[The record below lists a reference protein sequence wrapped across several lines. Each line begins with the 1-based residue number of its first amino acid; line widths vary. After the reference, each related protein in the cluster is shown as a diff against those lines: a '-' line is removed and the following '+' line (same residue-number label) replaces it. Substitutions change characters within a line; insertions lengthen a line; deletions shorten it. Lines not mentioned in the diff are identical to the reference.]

1 MSAPNMVLITGASG
15 FVGSHILDELQ
26 ARGMA
31 TRLLLRTA
39 SRTEFIDSH
48 LQNVELRFGALDKPE
63 TLRKSLEGISH
74 IIHCAGCTKA
84 LRATDYYEA
93 NQAGTRHLVE
103 AINRPGGTIR
113 RLVHI
118 SSLAAAHPADAQ
130 APAREDDPP
139 APVSE
144 YGRSKLAAE
153 REVRVSCS
161 AEFTILRPSAVY
173 GPRDRD
179 FLLLFKTV
187 RSRLVPSFGGGRQPL
202 NLAYVK
208 DLARVAVDCLT
219 HGVAAAQTYNVASK
233 ELVTAAGLAG
243 EIARQMSVRPLYLPV
258 PAAALW
264 SACLV
269 QDVFSRITRRP
280 HILSRDKYSELRAPG
295 WVCDTNRLRNELGQ
309 SGFTPLRDGI
319 AETLEWY
326 RKNKW
331 L

>member
-1 MSAPNMVLITGASG
+1 M
-15 FVGSHILDELQ
+15 
-26 ARGMA
+26 
-31 TRLLLRTA
+31 
-39 SRTEFIDSH
+39 
-48 LQNVELRFGALDKPE
+48 
-63 TLRKSLEGISH
+63 
-74 IIHCAGCTKA
+74 
-84 LRATDYYEA
+84 
-93 NQAGTRHLVE
+93 
-103 AINRPGGTIR
+103 
-113 RLVHI
+113 
-118 SSLAAAHPADAQ
+118 
-130 APAREDDPP
+130 
-139 APVSE
+139 SE

-219 HGVAAAQTYNVASK
+219 HGVAAAQTYNVASN

-295 WVCDTNRLRNELGQ
+295 WVCDTNRLRNEFGCGVRGQ
-309 SGFTPLRDGI
+309 TGRAGAGGGFVGTTSSSTPGGEHATGDLSSFTPLRDGI